1 MIKKIIDVIW
11 FMFCLVFVAVLLRSA
26 YEDYKD
32 SSNTDLIIRID
43 SKTGCEYLTTKHGGL
58 TPRMNQS
65 GMYQICTTP
74 VRKVN

>member
-1 MIKKIIDVIW
+1 MIKKIIEFIKVFWFVLVLSVTVVVVIIT
-11 FMFCLVFVAVLLRSA
+11 
-26 YEDYKD
+26 DYL
-32 SSNTDLIIRID
+32 TPDLIIRID

>member
-1 MIKKIIDVIW
+1 MIKKIIDFIKVFW
-11 FMFCLVFVAVLLRSA
+11 FILILIGMALLLIVM
-26 YEDYKD
+26 D
-32 SSNTDLIIRID
+32 SLNSDLIIHID

-65 GMYQICTTP
+65 GTYQICTTP